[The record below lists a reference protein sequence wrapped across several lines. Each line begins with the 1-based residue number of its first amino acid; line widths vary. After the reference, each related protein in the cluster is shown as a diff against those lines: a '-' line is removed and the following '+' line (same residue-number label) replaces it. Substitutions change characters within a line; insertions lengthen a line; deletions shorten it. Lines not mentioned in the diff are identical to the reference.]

1 MGSALVWLCIWTI
14 NNISVTL
21 LNKVCFSIVDFQY
34 PYFLSFVHMACN
46 SLGTQYV
53 FWRIKRDDKLGT
65 VSNVQKWL
73 GYLVRKDLDETGTKY
88 IRLFSVIF
96 SLNIAVGNV
105 SLSYVSVN
113 FNQVM
118 RSLVPVVTICMG
130 IIVGR
135 KFTWQRVLSVLPI
148 VAGVA
153 MACYGDMTFTNV
165 GLFYTVACVIIS
177 ALKVTAAGEMLT
189 GTLKLHP
196 VDLLCHLAP
205 LAMIQCISI
214 SFATGEVYAILQ
226 RPELYLTDIRPTVV
240 VLLSGIFS
248 FFLNIT
254 SLMANKLTS
263 PLTLT
268 IAGNVKQVM
277 MIVISTIIFSTPI
290 LPLNGIG
297 IVVVLIG
304 STIYSCVSLR
314 EKSMQLET
322 AEQISRTSSSNP
334 GPISSILPRND
345 EAFDGKELRALSSS
359 KTNPRTV

>member
-1 MGSALVWLCIWTI
+1 M
-14 NNISVTL
+14 NNVSVTL
-21 LNKVCFSIVDFQY
+21 LNKVCFSMVDFQY

-53 FWRIKRDDKLGT
+53 FWRIKRDDKLGSL
-65 VSNVQKWL
+65 SNVQKWL
-73 GYLVRKDLDETGTKY
+73 GYLVRKDLDEIGTKY

-105 SLSYVSVN
+105 SLSHVSVN

-130 IIVGR
+130 IIIGR
-135 KFTWQRVLSVLPI
+135 KFTCHRVLSVLPI

-153 MACYGDMTFTNV
+153 MACYGDMSYTNA
-165 GLFYTVACVIIS
+165 GFFYTVACVIIS

-226 RPELYLTDIRPTVV
+226 RPELYLTDIRPTIV

-248 FFLNIT
+248 FSLNIT

-277 MIVISTIIFSTPI
+277 MIAISTIIFSTPI
-290 LPLNGIG
+290 LPLNGFG

-304 STIYSCVSLR
+304 STIYSWISLK
-314 EKSMQLET
+314 EKSMQLAA
-322 AEQISRTSSSNP
+322 AEQVSTNCPLIPAQIDSLSTQNEAAYDEMEKPIPSSLNINSRTVRH
-334 GPISSILPRND
+334 IL
-345 EAFDGKELRALSSS
+345 K
-359 KTNPRTV
+359 